1 MFVTFS
7 IFGMGTKKEGCLPLS
22 FVVCLLAKV
31 QSVFPMPRQWFA
43 GCPIQRNTSRSQSL
57 KCGVVLNHNVLR
69 VGFGLTL
76 VPCGVPQYVSRCGVG
91 FLLALSY
98 QNSSISKPHSPT
110 ANASC
115 ARRFSSSFFPMYSN
129 STTSLSSATSFFA
142 ASYVI
147 MVGQSK
153 PPSR

>member
-1 MFVTFS
+1 M
-7 IFGMGTKKEGCLPLS
+7 PLS

-31 QSVFPMPRQWFA
+31 QRYVPMPRQWFA
-43 GCPIQRNTSRSQSL
+43 GCPTLRNTSRSQSL
-57 KCGVVLNHNVLR
+57 KCGVVVVRNVLR
-69 VGFGLTL
+69 VGFGLSL
-76 VPCGVPQYVSRCGVG
+76 APCGVPQCVSRCGVG

-98 QNSSISKPHSPT
+98 QNSSISKPHSPA

-115 ARRFSSSFFPMYSN
+115 ARRFSSSFLPMYSD